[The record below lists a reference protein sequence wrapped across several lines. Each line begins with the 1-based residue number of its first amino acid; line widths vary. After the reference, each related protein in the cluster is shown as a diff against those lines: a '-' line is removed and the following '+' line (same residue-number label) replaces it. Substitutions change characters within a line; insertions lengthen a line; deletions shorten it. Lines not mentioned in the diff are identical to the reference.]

1 MSDEERPI
9 ESPPEGASCAEHPE
23 RDALV
28 ICPRCGS
35 FCCIACWHGSLR
47 RCAGCLARDPGP
59 PVPWEDAS
67 LALPRRFAKTLTDAF
82 RPSRSAPSF
91 ATSEWKAAFSFFL
104 LTFLPVALLAGI
116 IPYTHTLLFGAGVV
130 RLLGSPSTQMIAID
144 VARAAGLGLLVE
156 GTKLLCLT
164 VPYLSLS
171 RAYGSGRH
179 PHAGLSV
186 MLYRGWLV
194 PLTKVLFGL
203 LNWLLPVETEL
214 TVAALVLLC
223 LACTPLVLLISS
235 MLSGARVASGV
246 GPIAALVVALVPFV
260 VMILA
265 TQLGLLQVLA
275 PWIPDPEAVRQAV
288 GPT

>member
-91 ATSEWKAAFSFFL
+91 ATSEWKAAFSFFA
-104 LTFLPVALLAGI
+104 LTFLPVALLSGI
-116 IPYTHTLLFGAGVV
+116 IPYTRTLLFGAGVV
-130 RLLGSPSTQMIAID
+130 QLVGSPSTQVIAID
-144 VARAAGLGLLVE
+144 IARAAGIGVLVE
-156 GTKLLCLT
+156 GAKLLCLA

-179 PHAGLSV
+179 PDAGLSV

-194 PLTKVLFGL
+194 PATY
-203 LNWLLPVETEL
+203 
-214 TVAALVLLC
+214 LVLG
-223 LACTPLVLLISS
+223 LATWFLPIDSDSDGAATMVSLLSLFPLIVLISS

-246 GPIAALVVALVPFV
+246 GPIAALVVVLVPFV
-260 VMILA
+260 VMMLV
-265 TQLGLLQVLA
+265 TPLGMRA
-275 PWIPDPEAVRQAV
+275 IDPWLPDAEAVRQAV
-288 GPT
+288 GSG